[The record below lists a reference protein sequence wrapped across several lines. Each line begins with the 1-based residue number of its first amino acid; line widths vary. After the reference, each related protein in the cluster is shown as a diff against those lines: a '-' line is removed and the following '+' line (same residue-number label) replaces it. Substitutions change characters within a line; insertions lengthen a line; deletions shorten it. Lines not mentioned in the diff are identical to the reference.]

1 MMLDLR
7 LAMVGRSFHTRDP
20 IPCLKF
26 PGSAGLNGSVGLEAA
41 LNRCKWRE
49 IKCVAAEVE
58 DARSMEYKDA
68 GARDIH

>member
-1 MMLDLR
+1 MHGIQSR
-7 LAMVGRSFHTRDP
+7 VSSS
-20 IPCLKF
+20 C
-26 PGSAGLNGSVGLEAA
+26 GLFESVGLEAA
-41 LNRCKWRE
+41 RDRCKWRE

>member
-7 LAMVGRSFHTRDP
+7 LAMVGLSQKEKLSYT
-20 IPCLKF
+20 
-26 PGSAGLNGSVGLEAA
+26 GSNPVVPLACGESVGLEAA
-41 LNRCKWRE
+41 RNRCKWRE
-49 IKCVAAEVE
+49 IKCGAAEVE